1 MKIHIRKPHYYIF
14 LFALIIIA
22 AGLFLAF
29 ERKTPETM
37 LPADDFVKRAES
49 RTVAVP
55 LPRKISFAG
64 ENVPLNL
71 FYVREALDR
80 ELTINTYWHSQS
92 LLLFKRANR
101 FFPVIE
107 PILRKN
113 GIPDDFKYIVL
124 AESAFLHNVSPAGAA
139 GYWQFLKETAKEYGL
154 EVSGSVDE
162 RYHLEKATHAVC
174 RYLKK
179 AHEKYG
185 NWTVVAAAF
194 NGGMGRFDRI
204 IKSQSTANYY
214 EMYMNQE
221 TSRYIFR
228 ILAFKLIFEHPER
241 YGYFLKKEELYPRIP
256 QKDIEVKAN
265 IPNLVE
271 FAQQH
276 GISYRMLRELNPWIN
291 DTQLVVS
298 QGKTYRI
305 KIPTGKFSDYD
316 HLLREEVNGRNPTS
330 EGNDEP

>member
-1 MKIHIRKPHYYIF
+1 
-14 LFALIIIA
+14 
-22 AGLFLAF
+22 
-29 ERKTPETM
+29 M

-55 LPRKISFAG
+55 LPRKLSFAG

-80 ELTINTYWHSQS
+80 ELTLNTYWHSQS

-113 GIPDDFKYIVL
+113 GIPDDFKYIALV
-124 AESAFLHNVSPAGAA
+124 ESAFLHNVSPAGAA

-179 AHEKYG
+179 AHD
-185 NWTVVAAAF
+185 N
-194 NGGMGRFDRI
+194 M
-204 IKSQSTANYY
+204 
-214 EMYMNQE
+214 E
-221 TSRYIFR
+221 TG
-228 ILAFKLIFEHPER
+228 LWL
-241 YGYFLKKEELYPRIP
+241 L
-256 QKDIEVKAN
+256 
-265 IPNLVE
+265 
-271 FAQQH
+271 
-276 GISYRMLRELNPWIN
+276 
-291 DTQLVVS
+291 QLSMAEWVVS
-298 QGKTYRI
+298 TVSSKARVPPIITKCI
-305 KIPTGKFSDYD
+305 
-316 HLLREEVNGRNPTS
+316 
-330 EGNDEP
+330 